1 MPALQGKK
9 ILLGVSGSIAAYKA
23 IYLLRALQNQGAEV
37 RVIMTPAAAQF
48 VNPLS
53 FEAITHSPV
62 YTELINNQ
70 SWNSHIEISLWADL
84 YLIAPATAHTIAK
97 FAHGFSDDLV
107 SATYL
112 ASRCPVYLAPS
123 MDVDMWHHDATQS
136 NIQILHSRGVNLIP
150 VGNGYLASGLT
161 GMGRMAEPDDIID
174 FLIQGLAI
182 PTSLQ
187 GKKVLITAGPT
198 HENIDPVRYIGNA
211 STGKMGISI
220 AYAFLQKGCAVT
232 LILGPSHLA
241 TIDANIKCIKVRSAL
256 QMFEAA
262 KEYHAQSD
270 IIVFAAAV
278 ADYRP
283 AEIAKEKIKKSGE
296 VLEIKL
302 VKNPDIA
309 FELGKT
315 KGKDQIHIGFALE
328 STSGEEYAMEKL
340 IKKNF
345 DMVVLNSLTDAG
357 AGFGHDTNK
366 TTFYFRDN
374 KSLKFELKPKDK
386 VAVDIV
392 DAVEELIITR

>member
-262 KEYHAQSD
+262 KEYADRCLSAD
-270 IIVFAAAV
+270 CDEVVGIGGGKIMDFSKAV
-278 ADYRP
+278 AETAGLGTVNIPTSIATCAAFTSMSVMYTPEGAKKTCWRFEHEID
-283 AEIAKEKIKKSGE
+283 AVLVDMDVIAKCPIRYTAAGILDAMAKKI
-296 VLEIKL
+296 EIQNGRIYL
-302 VKNPDIA
+302 
-309 FELGKT
+309 
-315 KGKDQIHIGFALE
+315 
-328 STSGEEYAMEKL
+328 
-340 IKKNF
+340 
-345 DMVVLNSLTDAG
+345 
-357 AGFGHDTNK
+357 
-366 TTFYFRDN
+366 
-374 KSLKFELKPKDK
+374 
-386 VAVDIV
+386 
-392 DAVEELIITR
+392 